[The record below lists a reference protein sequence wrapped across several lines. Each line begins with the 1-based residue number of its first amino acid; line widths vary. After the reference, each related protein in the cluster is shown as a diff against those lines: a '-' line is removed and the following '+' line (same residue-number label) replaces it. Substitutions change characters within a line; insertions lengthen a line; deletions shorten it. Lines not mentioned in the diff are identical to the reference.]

1 MENSTVTSGNLL
13 RLMGF
18 MGVCVGIAWA
28 LQVLGFDGASTIS
41 RLLWVLAA
49 ASIAGA
55 GVGFIAASASLPGAS
70 AKS

>member
-1 MENSTVTSGNLL
+1 MENSTMTSGNLL

-18 MGVCVGIAWA
+18 MGVCIGFAWA
-28 LQVLGFDGASTIS
+28 LQVLGFGGASTMS

-55 GVGFIAASASLPGAS
+55 GVGLIAASASLQGAPVK
-70 AKS
+70 A